1 MLWEET
7 FGAQLHKFLREEQF
21 IFHAPM
27 KEHTTFKIGGEA
39 DVLIF
44 PSGAEEVSKIFKL
57 VELFSLPCTILGNG
71 SNVLVRDKGIRGV
84 VVKFTEK
91 FFGDIRC
98 EGQRL
103 IACAG
108 AKLKDVANCAAEN
121 SLTGLEFACG
131 IPGSI
136 GGAIFMN
143 AGAYDGE
150 MKNVIASVKAVT
162 CAGAFVEFSGASL
175 QLGYR
180 HSIFQENGCAICEVE
195 LILQRGNINDI
206 KNKMADFTRRRE
218 SKQPLDLPSAGSTFK
233 RPKGHFAG
241 TLIDKAGLKGLKIG
255 GAMVSQKHAGFIV
268 NTGDATA
275 ADVLNLIAEVKRRVN
290 EIHGVTLSPEV
301 RIIGEE

>member
-7 FGAQLHKFLREEQF
+7 FGFQLEKFLRKEQF

-27 KEHTTFKIGGEA
+27 REHTTFKIGGEA
-39 DVLIF
+39 DLLIF
-44 PSGAEEVSKIFKL
+44 PSSAEEVSRVFKL
-57 VELFSLPCTILGNG
+57 VELFSLPCVILGNG

-91 FFGDIRC
+91 FFGGMRC

-108 AKLKDVANCAAEN
+108 AKLKDVATFAAEN
-121 SLTGLEFACG
+121 GLTGLEFACG

-150 MKNVIASVKAVT
+150 MKNTVASVKAVNRD
-162 CAGAFVEFSGASL
+162 GGFVEFSGSAL
-175 QLGYR
+175 DLHYR
-180 HSIFQENGCAICEVE
+180 HSIFQENGYAICEVE
-195 LILQRGNINDI
+195 LILQRGNVEDI
-206 KNKMADFTRRRE
+206 KNKMVDFTERRE

-241 TLIDKAGLKGLKIG
+241 TLIDKAGLKGLRIG
-255 GAMVSQKHAGFIV
+255 GAMVSEKHAGFVV
-268 NTGDATA
+268 NTGNATA
-275 ADVLNLIAEVKRRVN
+275 QDVLALIEEVKRRVC
-290 EIHGVTLSPEV
+290 EAHGVTLSPEV

>member
-1 MLWEET
+1 MFWEES
-7 FGAQLHKFLREEQF
+7 FGMQLEKFLRAEQF

-27 KEHTTFKIGGEA
+27 SEHTTFKIGGAA

-44 PSGAEEVSKIFKL
+44 PSSAEEVAKIFKL
-57 VELFSLPCTILGNG
+57 VDLFDLPCVILGNG

-103 IACAG
+103 TACAG
-108 AKLKDVANCAAEN
+108 AKLKDVSTVAAEN

-150 MKNVIASVKAVT
+150 MKNVIASVKAVNRN
-162 CAGAFVEFSGASL
+162 GELIEFSGASL

-180 HSIFQENGCAICEVE
+180 RSIFQENGCAICEVE
-195 LILQRGNINDI
+195 MIMQRGNIDDI
-206 KNKMADFTRRRE
+206 KNKIADFTARRE

-241 TLIDKAGLKGLKIG
+241 TLIDKTGLKGLRVG
-255 GAMVSQKHAGFIV
+255 GAMVSKKHAGFVV
-268 NTGDATA
+268 NTGNATA
-275 ADVLNLIAEVKRRVN
+275 QDVLNLIEEVKRRVY
-290 EIHGVTLSPEV
+290 EFHGVTLSPEV

>member
-7 FGAQLHKFLREEQF
+7 FGAQLEKFLRKDQF

-27 KEHTTFKIGGEA
+27 SEHTTFKIGGEA

-44 PSGAEEVSKIFKL
+44 PSSAEEVSKIFKL
-57 VELFSLPCTILGNG
+57 IELFSLPCTVLGNG
-71 SNVLVRDKGIRGV
+71 SNVLVRDKGIRGA

-91 FFGDIRC
+91 FFGGMRC

-103 IACAG
+103 TACAG
-108 AKLKDVANCAAEN
+108 AKLKDVSYFAADN
-121 SLTGLEFACG
+121 GLTGMEFAVG

-150 MKNVIASVKAVT
+150 MKNAVASVKAVT
-162 CAGAFVEFSGASL
+162 RDGEEVEFSGASL

-180 HSIFQENGCAICEVE
+180 HSIFQENGYAICEVE
-195 LILQRGNINDI
+195 LILQRGNIEDI
-206 KNKMADFTRRRE
+206 KRKMIDFTERRE
-218 SKQPLDLPSAGSTFK
+218 SRQPLDMPSAGSTFK

-241 TLIDKAGLKGLKIG
+241 TLIDKTGLKGLRVG
-255 GAMVSQKHAGFIV
+255 GAMVSEKHAGFVV
-268 NTGDATA
+268 NTGGATA
-275 ADVLNLIAEVKRRVN
+275 QDVLALIEEVKRRVC
-290 EIHGVTLSPEV
+290 EAHGVTLSPEV

>member
-1 MLWEET
+1 MFWEES
-7 FGAQLHKFLREEQF
+7 FGMQLEKFLRAEQF

-27 KEHTTFKIGGEA
+27 SRYTTFKIGGEA

-44 PSGAEEVSKIFKL
+44 PSNAEEVSRIFKL
-57 VELFSLPCTILGNG
+57 VDLFDLPCVVLGNG

-91 FFGDIRC
+91 FFGGIHC

-103 IACAG
+103 TACAG
-108 AKLKDVANCAAEN
+108 AQLKDVSTFAAEHG
-121 SLTGLEFACG
+121 LTGLEFACG

-150 MKNVIASVKAVT
+150 MKNVIASVKAVNRN
-162 CAGAFVEFSGASL
+162 GEQVEFSGASL
-175 QLGYR
+175 DLRYR
-180 HSIFQENGCAICEVE
+180 HSIFQENACAICEVE
-195 LILQRGNINDI
+195 MILQRGNVDDI
-206 KNKMADFTRRRE
+206 KNKMADFTARRE

-241 TLIDKAGLKGLKIG
+241 TLIDRAGLKGLRVG
-255 GAMVSQKHAGFIV
+255 GAMVSEKHAGFVV
-268 NTGDATA
+268 NTGGATA
-275 ADVLNLIAEVKRRVN
+275 QDVLSLIEEVKQRVN
-290 EIHGVTLSPEV
+290 AAHGVMLSPEV

>member
-1 MLWEET
+1 MFWEES
-7 FGAQLHKFLREEQF
+7 FGMQLERFLRSEQY

-27 KEHTTFKIGGEA
+27 SEHTTFKIGGAA

-44 PSGAEEVSKIFKL
+44 PSSAEEVSRIFKL
-57 VELFSLPCTILGNG
+57 AEMFDLPCVILGNG

-91 FFGDIRC
+91 FFGNIRC

-103 IACAG
+103 TVCAG
-108 AKLKDVANCAAEN
+108 ARLQDVSNFAAEHG
-121 SLTGLEFACG
+121 LTGMEFACG

-150 MKNVIASVKAVT
+150 MKNVIASVKAVNRN
-162 CAGAFVEFSGASL
+162 GDLIEFSGSSL
-175 QLGYR
+175 HLGYR
-180 HSIFQENGCAICEVE
+180 HSIFQENNCAICEVE
-195 LILQRGNINDI
+195 LILQRGNIDDI
-206 KNKMADFTRRRE
+206 KNKMADFTARRE

-241 TLIDKAGLKGLKIG
+241 TLIDKTGLKGLRVG
-255 GAMVSQKHAGFIV
+255 GAMVSDKHAGFVV
-268 NTGDATA
+268 NTGGATA
-275 ADVLNLIAEVKRRVN
+275 QDVLNLIEEVKRRVC
-290 EIHGVTLSPEV
+290 EVHGITLSPEV